1 MKLTYMLD
9 CSRNAV
15 LSLPA
20 VKRLARILKQ
30 WGYGGLSLYCED
42 TYEVEGEPYFG
53 AFRGRYTREELKQI
67 DNICKNEGLV
77 FSLSVQT
84 LAHMRAIYR
93 HETYY
98 RGAIDCND
106 VLFVGEER
114 TYLLIDRMFAALS
127 AALSSK
133 EINIGMDEPRM
144 LGRGKYLDK
153 NGYVPPQRIF
163 TEHLEK
169 VLALAEKHG
178 LKASMWG
185 DFLLEHKDDGLFS
198 LVDRYDVRV
207 IYWDYGGVADGES
220 ERYAKNLR
228 YLKTR
233 VSRLAFA
240 GSDSKFY
247 GLAPHNRFAVRAADL
262 YFKAMKDCGVTDAVL
277 TSWGDTGAEVSPFA
291 ALPVIAYYGYRAN
304 GGEANAF
311 QEKFAEA
318 YGDLSDFYL
327 LDSANEP
334 NGNNQGAARN
344 TSSKYL
350 LYQDIFLG
358 WMDKSVRDFSRV
370 YEERLSDLKEAEKKI
385 PKEFVYLFRSQQTL
399 LRALA
404 EKHDLGV
411 RIRAAYDSKDKAE
424 LNRIAKK
431 KIPAAAQAIRGFAQT
446 FCRQWLQENKPFGL
460 EVHEARFGALL
471 YRLKRCAERLS
482 AYAEGKIKKIEELE
496 EPVLDSFGN
505 GDDIVMLNWGE
516 LISAGVVAEY
526 NSYV

>member
-1 MKLTYMLD
+1 MKLTYMFD

-30 WGYGGLSLYCED
+30 WGYSTLSLYCED

-67 DNICKNEGLV
+67 DNICKKEGLV

-127 AALSSK
+127 KALSSK
-133 EINIGMDEPRM
+133 EVNIGMDEPRM

-153 NGYVPPQRIF
+153 NGYAPPQRIF

-185 DFLLEHKDDGLFS
+185 DFLLEHGDERLFS
-198 LVDRYDVRV
+198 LVARYNVRV
-207 IYWDYGGVADGES
+207 IYWDYGGFAESES
-220 ERYAKNLR
+220 ERYAENLR
-228 YLKTR
+228 YLKAH
-233 VSRLAFA
+233 VSELAFA

-247 GLAPHNRFAVRAADL
+247 GLAPHNRFAVRAAEPC
-262 YFKAMKDCGVTDAVL
+262 FKAMEQCGVTDLVL
-277 TSWGDTGAEVSPFA
+277 TSWGDTGSEVSPFA
-291 ALPVIAYYGYRAN
+291 ALPVIAYYGHRAN
-304 GGEANAF
+304 GGDPCAF
-311 QEKFAEA
+311 QEKFSELH
-318 YGDLSDFYL
+318 GDLSAFYL
-327 LDSANEP
+327 LDSANELGGK
-334 NGNNQGAARN
+334 NVGTTRN

-350 LYQDIFLG
+350 LYQDVFLG

-370 YEERLSDLKEAEKKI
+370 YKEHLSALEEAEKRT
-385 PKEFVYLFRSQQTL
+385 KEFAYLFRSQKTL

-404 EKHDLGV
+404 KKYDLGV
-411 RIRAAYDSKDKAE
+411 LIRAAYARKDRAG

-431 KIPAAAQAIRGFAQT
+431 RIPAAAAAIRRYAQA
-446 FCRQWLQENKPFGL
+446 FRRQWLRENKPFGL
-460 EVHEARFGALL
+460 EVHEARLGALL
-471 YRLKRCAERLS
+471 YRLETCADRLS
-482 AYAEGKIKKIEELE
+482 AYAAGKIKRIEELE
-496 EPVLDSFGN
+496 EDVPDSFGN